1 MTRLAVPILLWA
13 FLSGALPA
21 WAQEGAK
28 PELLTPK
35 AISEL
40 ALDDLFGKL
49 AEHANSRAGKA
60 IEAEI
65 LKRFNASGSDTADL
79 LMAWAAQAIEE
90 KKYPQALDILDQI
103 VILRPN
109 FAEAWNRRATVHYL
123 GDDYASSLA
132 DIRNALA
139 LEPRHFGALSG
150 LGLILEETGRKDQA
164 AEVFRKAL
172 DINPQLETV
181 KKSLER
187 LEKEID
193 GDSI

>member
-1 MTRLAVPILLWA
+1 MMRFVLPLLLCG
-13 FLSGALPA
+13 FLVSAPA
-21 WAQEGAK
+21 SAQPEK

-35 AISEL
+35 AIGEL
-40 ALDDLFGKL
+40 TLDELFAKL
-49 AEHANSRAGKA
+49 PEHAESRAGRT

-65 LKRFNASGSDTADL
+65 LKRFNKSGSDTADL
-79 LMAWAAQAIEE
+79 LMAWSAQAIDA
-90 KKYPQALDILDQI
+90 KNYAQALDILDQV

-123 GDDYASSLA
+123 QDDYASSLA

-150 LGLILEETGRKDQA
+150 LGLILEETGKKDQA
-164 AEVFRKAL
+164 AAVFRKAL
-172 DINPQLETV
+172 EINPRLQTV
-181 KKSLER
+181 KKSLES
-187 LEKEID
+187 LEKEIQ